1 MSDNEPDNMSDP
13 SSADLVIDAN
23 LDPGGLIRESYRI
36 EGLGLA
42 EARSIFL
49 DWAIKL
55 DAKLDPS
62 IAIRRLLAVY
72 GGRGMAD
79 HPMTLV
85 LTDGLGKLRGP
96 QGRRGGSRARRG
108 S

>member
-1 MSDNEPDNMSDP
+1 MSERLDVDPD
-13 SSADLVIDAN
+13 

-36 EGLGLA
+36 EGLSLS

-55 DAKLDPS
+55 DPKLEPS

-85 LTDGLGKLRGP
+85 LTDGLGKLHGP

-108 S
+108 V

>member
-1 MSDNEPDNMSDP
+1 MSAAAVDP
-13 SSADLVIDAN
+13 A

-36 EGLGLA
+36 EGLTIE

-55 DAKLDPS
+55 DPTLDPA
-62 IAIRRLLAVY
+62 IAIRRLLGLYSHLSDAE
-72 GGRGMAD
+72 
-79 HPMTLV
+79 HPMTRV
-85 LTDGLGKLRGP
+85 LEEGLGTIVGP
-96 QGRRGGSRARRG
+96 TGRRGGSRARRR

>member
-1 MSDNEPDNMSDP
+1 MTDFSPEAPSDP
-13 SSADLVIDAN
+13 IAVDPN
-23 LDPGGLIRESYRI
+23 LDPGGLIRESYHI
-36 EGLGLA
+36 EGLSLV

-55 DAKLDPS
+55 DPKLDPA

-72 GGRGMAD
+72 AGRGMAD
-79 HPMTLV
+79 HPMTQV
-85 LTDGLGKLRGP
+85 LTDGLGKLQGP

-108 S
+108 V